1 MWFSQ
6 LTPSSSLSSLASDL
20 SSSASATRTQLTV
33 APAPTFATSIIRRIS
48 FTPILPTVV
57 TASAATSQQAYTSS
71 GTYTWVCPAGVLV
84 VHVVCVGGGGGGYN
98 GSFSYSAGSGGG
110 LGWKNNISVTPG
122 QSYTVV
128 VGAGG
133 PDNSSVGNRYFIS
146 TGTLCGYGG
155 GCATAGA
162 STGGPNANNHGGGY
176 FGDGGGAGG
185 NNSNHGGGGGA
196 AGYTGNGGNGA
207 SSPGTGSGG
216 GATGGSHHSSFLG
229 SGAGGGVGIL
239 GQGTNG
245 GANWC
250 NSGHPSGGDGTY
262 SHGGGGR
269 GGSGGTYGMWGQS
282 PYGNGQS
289 STNIAG
295 GIYGGGGGG
304 AGDGWPSSAGV
315 GGVGAVRIIWNGG
328 TTIVTSPGNTS
339 TWDESTLP
347 PVISQSG
354 GVSRTWPSTNTA
366 DY

>member
-6 LTPSSSLSSLASDL
+6 LTPSTSLSTL
-20 SSSASATRTQLTV
+20 SSGLSSTRTQVATVV
-33 APAPTFATSIIRRIS
+33 APTIQPLIIHRIS
-48 FTPILPTVV
+48 FTPIYPSVV
-57 TASAATSQQAYTSS
+57 TANTATSQQAYTSS
-71 GTYTWVCPAGVLV
+71 GTYSWVCPDGVLL

-110 LGWKNNISVTPG
+110 LGWKNNISVVPG
-122 QSYTVV
+122 TSYTVV
-128 VGAGG
+128 VGVAG
-133 PDNSSVGNRYFIS
+133 PDNSSGGNSYFIS
-146 TGTLCGYGG
+146 TGTVCGYGG

-162 STGGPNANNHGGGY
+162 STGGPNANNYGGGH
-176 FGDGGGAGG
+176 FGDGGGSGG

-207 SSPGTGSGG
+207 NSPGTGAGG
-216 GATGGSHHSSFLG
+216 GATGGSYHSSFLG

-239 GQGTNG
+239 GQGSNG

-250 NSGHPSGGDGTY
+250 NAGHPGGGDGTF

-282 PYGNGQS
+282 PYGSGQS
-289 STNIAG
+289 SNNIAG

-304 AGDGWPSSAGV
+304 AGDGWPSSAGY

-328 TTIVTSPGNTS
+328 TTIITNLGNTT
-339 TWDESTLP
+339 TWDESVP
-347 PVISQSG
+347 PVVTSQSG
-354 GVSRTWPSTNTA
+354 GVTRAWPGTGTA